1 MMRDD
6 RTARTRARAF
16 TEPNA
21 SYATR
26 LDRVPVVVRERARAP
41 RVAISSI
48 ASRGRRAVVPDLTHN
63 FSYNTKTSSTNFI
76 KGIDPA

>member
-1 MMRDD
+1 MMSDD
-6 RTARTRARAF
+6 RTARARALAF

-26 LDRVPVVVRERARAP
+26 LDRVPVVVRERAREAG
-41 RVAISSI
+41 VAISSI
-48 ASRGRRAVVPDLTHN
+48 ASRGRRAVVPESTHN
-63 FSYNTKTSSTNFI
+63 FSYNTTSLSSTFI